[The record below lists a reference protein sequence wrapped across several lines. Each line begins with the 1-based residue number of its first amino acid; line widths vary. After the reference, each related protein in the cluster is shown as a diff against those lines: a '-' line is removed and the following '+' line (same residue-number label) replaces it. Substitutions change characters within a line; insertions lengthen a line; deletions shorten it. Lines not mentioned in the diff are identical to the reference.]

1 MYKTENKTKLHYA
14 YSSMTHSSNRPKD
27 KRNTR
32 TRSSFIHQASRKH
45 VKPKQDVA
53 SNNNRE

>member
-45 VKPKQDVA
+45 V
-53 SNNNRE
+53 